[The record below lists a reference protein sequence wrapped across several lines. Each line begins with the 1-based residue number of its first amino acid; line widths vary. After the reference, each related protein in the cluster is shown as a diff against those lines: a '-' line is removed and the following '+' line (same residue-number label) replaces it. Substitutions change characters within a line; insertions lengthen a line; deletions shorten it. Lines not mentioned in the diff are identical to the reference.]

1 MKKPILILLIFLILV
16 FSFWTIISNSF
27 CFDSTHRGI
36 YPVNPYCTR
45 CRGRDGIVQ
54 HECTNPDG
62 REIYCRSCG
71 KIVFENILS
80 KDS

>member
-1 MKKPILILLIFLILV
+1 MKKPIVILLIFVGLASV
-16 FSFWTIISNSF
+16 VWIINNIF
-27 CFDSTHRGI
+27 CFNDAHRDI

-62 REIYCRSCG
+62 REMYCRSCG
-71 KIVFENILS
+71 KIVI
-80 KDS
+80 KK